1 MAAVRVQTSVWPWM
15 PRTRSSHLAYGC
27 HPICEKDSSGCFRK
41 IFPLDHAFDELSVLL
56 GCIRH
61 LSEEAEMES
70 NLIAGSATRILS
82 AMAKALINDMEMG
95 LNSST

>member
-1 MAAVRVQTSVWPWM
+1 MADELKS
-15 PRTRSSHLAYGC
+15 RTTAGKETFIDLYTIQPG
-27 HPICEKDSSGCFRK
+27 I
-41 IFPLDHAFDELSVLL
+41 PLDHAFDELSVLL

-95 LNSST
+95 LNRNV